1 MNKETLF
8 RIAIGSIMVLFGLL
22 IILVPSFTVNLWLLF
37 VWVPAIFMEYR
48 AATGGDKGLF
58 VPGGILLVVS
68 LILTLNVIFPNF
80 IAAGGWALFIMAP
93 AVGLFQLFIAEEKKD
108 SGLLFAASLL
118 AAISAF
124 FVLMNV
130 APKALGI
137 FVGLVLLAI
146 GVLVVFKNIRSTK
159 R

>member
-37 VWVPAIFMEYR
+37 VWAPAIFMEYR
-48 AATGGDKGLF
+48 AVTGGDKGLF
-58 VPGGILLVVS
+58 VPGGILLVIS

-108 SGLLFAASLL
+108 EQ
-118 AAISAF
+118 
-124 FVLMNV
+124 
-130 APKALGI
+130 
-137 FVGLVLLAI
+137 
-146 GVLVVFKNIRSTK
+146 RET
-159 R
+159 